1 MHPATP
7 WCGDGG
13 HRVPGQARPSVV
25 RLSDG
30 RECAWGAF
38 VVRGQRLRV
47 GLVPALCGVLL
58 SGPLVTGPA
67 WAAAAPRSSDQS
79 PGVGVLVGA
88 FAVGL
93 LGLGL
98 LLGLF
103 FAVERTWR
111 WLGRVSVASRRAL
124 GRSAPWPGSARRAEA
139 MRPSERV
146 AGTAGEAA
154 IAARLAEEIA
164 RTTRLRLDEA
174 DRTIASL
181 TDRVA
186 AAERAAALGRG
197 PDPAPG
203 GPSTRPAPQQ
213 PPSPVPQQPQSPVEP
228 MPSTAAAP
236 SSPLSRPRA
245 DVDTGLGP
253 EPAPA
258 RPTGKAARKA
268 EASRNAAA
276 LRKAEAARRVEAARR
291 LEAEASAR
299 KAGTE
304 RPAPA
309 AEPNGRV
316 GTGPRTVNG
325 VSRLDRSPTPRVTAR
340 APEPILGPVSA
351 HMAWGSD
358 LVRASVRDQ
367 SCAVTVAATATR
379 LARLRAEATR
389 REWRSTREGAVARWC
404 LLAQVPA
411 VVVLRCVIDP
421 GWLGD
426 ALGSASGVAGMA
438 ALGILTGAGSRWVWR
453 VTEPPFRLRRGSAPK
468 PALEAMR
475 SVIAT
480 EELALR
486 LAARE
491 DPDEAWQRVAT
502 TWGVPVEAA
511 AGPPATPGTAIELT
525 AGLWRDLTRRRLG
538 EEGVVARVTVP
549 PYLLCLLPA
558 LALALLL

>member
-1 MHPATP
+1 
-7 WCGDGG
+7 
-13 HRVPGQARPSVV
+13 
-25 RLSDG
+25 
-30 RECAWGAF
+30 
-38 VVRGQRLRV
+38 
-47 GLVPALCGVLL
+47 GL
-58 SGPLVTGPA
+58 
-67 WAAAAPRSSDQS
+67 
-79 PGVGVLVGA
+79 GVLVGA

-111 WLGRVSVASRRAL
+111 WLGRVSVASRGAL
-124 GRSAPWPGSARRAEA
+124 GRSAPWRGSARRAEA

-181 TDRVA
+181 ADRLA

-197 PDPAPG
+197 RELAPG
-203 GPSTRPAPQQ
+203 GPGTSPQQ
-213 PPSPVPQQPQSPVEP
+213 PQQPRTPVPQQQPRSPVEP

-236 SSPLSRPRA
+236 SSQVSGPRP
-245 DVDTGLGP
+245 DVDTRLTPG
-253 EPAPA
+253 PA
-258 RPTGKAARKA
+258 RPMGKAARKA
-268 EASRNAAA
+268 EASRHAAA
-276 LRKAEAARRVEAARR
+276 LRKAEAAQRVEAARR
-291 LEAEASAR
+291 AEAEAATR
-299 KAGTE
+299 RAETT
-304 RPAPA
+304 RPTPA

-316 GTGPRTVNG
+316 GAGPRAVNG
-325 VSRLDRSPTPRVTAR
+325 VSRLDGSPTPRVTAR
-340 APEPILGPVSA
+340 APESSLGPVSA
-351 HMAWGSD
+351 HMAWGAD
-358 LVRASVRDQ
+358 LVRASVREQ

-379 LARLRAEATR
+379 LAHLRAEATR
-389 REWRSTREGAVARWC
+389 REWRSTREGTVARWC

-411 VVVLRCVIDP
+411 VLILRCVIDP

-426 ALGSASGVAGMA
+426 ALGSASGVAGLA
-438 ALGILTGAGSRWVWR
+438 AMGILTVVGARWVWR
-453 VTEPPFRLRRGSAPK
+453 VTEPPFRLRRGSAPE

-475 SVIAT
+475 SVVAT

-491 DPDEAWQRVAT
+491 APDEAWHRVAT
-502 TWGVPVEAA
+502 SWRVPVEAA
-511 AGPPATPGTAIELT
+511 AAPPATPGTAIALT
-525 AGLWRDLTRRRLG
+525 AGLWRDLTRRRVG
-538 EEGVVARVTVP
+538 EEGVVARVTVA

>member
-1 MHPATP
+1 M
-7 WCGDGG
+7 
-13 HRVPGQARPSVV
+13 S
-25 RLSDG
+25 
-30 RECAWGAF
+30 
-38 VVRGQRLRV
+38 RGLRLRV
-47 GLVPALCGVLL
+47 GLVPALSGVLL

-67 WAAAAPRSSDQS
+67 WAAAPRSSDQS
-79 PGVGVLVGA
+79 PGLGVLVGA

-111 WLGRVSVASRRAL
+111 WLGRVSVASRGAL
-124 GRSAPWPGSARRAEA
+124 ARSAPWGRGSARRAEA
-139 MRPSERV
+139 MRPSQRV
-146 AGTAGEAA
+146 AGTAGEAV

-181 TDRVA
+181 ADRVA

-197 PDPAPG
+197 REPAPA
-203 GPSTRPAPQQ
+203 GPGTTPAPQQ
-213 PPSPVPQQPQSPVEP
+213 PQSPAPQQPQQPRTPAPQQPHQPRTPVPQQPQSPVEP

-236 SSPLSRPRA
+236 SSQVSGPRP
-245 DVDTGLGP
+245 DVDTRLA
-253 EPAPA
+253 PAPA
-258 RPTGKAARKA
+258 RPMGKAARKA
-268 EASRNAAA
+268 EASRHAAA
-276 LRKAEAARRVEAARR
+276 LRKAEAAQRAEEARRAEAEAAARR
-291 LEAEASAR
+291 
-299 KAGTE
+299 AGTT
-304 RPAPA
+304 RPTPA

-316 GTGPRTVNG
+316 GAGPRAVNG
-325 VSRLDRSPTPRVTAR
+325 VSRLDGSPTPRVTAR
-340 APEPILGPVSA
+340 APESSLGPVSA
-351 HMAWGSD
+351 HMAWGAD

-379 LARLRAEATR
+379 LAHLRAEATR
-389 REWRSTREGAVARWC
+389 REWRSTREGTVARWC

-411 VVVLRCVIDP
+411 VLILRCVIDP

-426 ALGSASGVAGMA
+426 ALGSASGIAGLA
-438 ALGILTGAGSRWVWR
+438 AMGILTVVGARWVWR
-453 VTEPPFRLRRGSAPK
+453 VTEPPFRLRRGSAPE

-475 SVIAT
+475 SVVAT

-491 DPDEAWQRVAT
+491 APDEAWHRVAT
-502 TWGVPVEAA
+502 SWRVPVEAA
-511 AGPPATPGTAIELT
+511 AAPPATPGTAIALT
-525 AGLWRDLTRRRLG
+525 AGLWRDLTRRRVG
-538 EEGVVARVTVP
+538 EEGVVARVTVA